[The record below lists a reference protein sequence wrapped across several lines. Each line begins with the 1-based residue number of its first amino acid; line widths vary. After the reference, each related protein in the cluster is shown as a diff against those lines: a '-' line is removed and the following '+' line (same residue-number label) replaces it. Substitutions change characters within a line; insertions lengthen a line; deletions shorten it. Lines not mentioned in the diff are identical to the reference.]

1 MTPFLQFIFLLAVL
15 IFAAKTG
22 GYLSQRLG
30 QPSVLG
36 ELLAGLLLGPTFLNL
51 YGLPFLTDSHLPDSI
66 THLAEVGVLLLLF
79 IAGME
84 LHLSDLVK
92 AGKIASYVGVS
103 GVLMPVLLGFFAAR
117 IVGTDTQT
125 ALFLGLML
133 AATSVSISAQTLMEM
148 NKLQTRV
155 GIIMLGG
162 AVIDDILVLLGL
174 SIFSALVLEGGA
186 GLDQVVWILV
196 RMLLYILVG
205 GGLGLV
211 LLPKLLQRVS
221 RLPIS
226 EGLVAAGL
234 IIAFLYAWAAEVLGG
249 MAAITGSFLAGIL
262 ISRSALRERIQRGIS
277 TAAYGFFVPIFFGN
291 VGLQAEFSTF
301 GSNQLLLLAGLSVI
315 AVVSKLLGG
324 GLGALAGGLSL
335 REAVQVGVGMMA
347 RGEVILIAA
356 TIGINAGLIG
366 NELFSSVVGVVLITT
381 LLTPPILRLLYR
393 ENPAAV

>member
-1 MTPFLQFIFLLAVL
+1 MTSFLQFIFLLAVL

-22 GYLSQRLG
+22 GYISQRLG

-51 YGLPFLTDSHLPDSI
+51 YGLPFLTDSHLHEAI
-66 THLAEVGVLLLLF
+66 THLAEIGVLLLLF

-92 AGKIASYVGVS
+92 AGKIASYVGIS
-103 GVLMPVLLGFFAAR
+103 GVLAPVGLGFIAAR
-117 IVGTDTQT
+117 ITGTDVQT

-148 NKLQTRV
+148 NKLQTKV
-155 GIIMLGG
+155 GIVLLGG

-174 SIFSALVLEGGA
+174 SIFGALVLEGGA
-186 GLDQVVWILV
+186 GFSGVAWILV

-205 GGLGLV
+205 AALGTVLV
-211 LLPKLLQRVS
+211 PRLLQRVS

-226 EGLVAAGL
+226 EGLVATGL
-234 IIAFLYAWAAEVLGG
+234 VIAFLYAWAAEVLGG

-262 ISRSALRERIQRGIS
+262 ISRSSLRERVQRGIS
-277 TAAYGFFVPIFFGN
+277 AAAYGFFVPIFFSN
-291 VGLQAEFSTF
+291 VGLQAEFSSF
-301 GSNQLLLLAGLSVI
+301 GKDGLLLMAGLSAI
-315 AVVSKLLGG
+315 AIVSKLLGG
-324 GLGALAGGLSL
+324 GIGALAGGMKMH
-335 REAVQVGVGMMA
+335 EAAKVGVGMMA

-356 TIGINAGLIG
+356 TIGIDAGLIG

-381 LLTPPILRLLYR
+381 LLTPPILRVLYR
-393 ENPAAV
+393 EKTEPA